1 MSEIDRLVLNNQFH
15 GRGFRGLT
23 GPNAPRVAIVT
34 CMDARI
40 DVFRTFGLQEGEAHV
55 IRNAG
60 GIVTDDVIRSL
71 LLSQRLLGTR
81 EVMLVHHTECAMLK
95 FTDEQLKRT
104 IAADASAVPPFP
116 LGAFGDLRE
125 DVLRSIAQVRSS
137 PFLPHRDEVRGF
149 IYDVGSRGVS
159 EVREPTQRRS
169 WASS

>member
-40 DVFRTFGLQEGEAHV
+40 DVFRTFGLGEGEAHV

-60 GIVTDDVIRSL
+60 GVVTDDVIRSL

-81 EVMLVHHTECAMLK
+81 EVMLLHHTECAMLT
-95 FTDEQLKRT
+95 FADEDLSRSLEAEVG
-104 IAADASAVPPFP
+104 AAPPFT
-116 LGAFGDLRE
+116 LGSFRNVEE
-125 DVLRSIAQVRSS
+125 DVLRSIALVHES
-137 PFLPHRDEVRGF
+137 PYLPYREEVRGF
-149 IYDVGSRGVS
+149 VYDVRSRGVT
-159 EVREPTQRRS
+159 EVRKPRALGLRV
-169 WASS
+169 